1 MDSELTGI
9 AGWAVDVMETLGGF
23 GAFLLIA
30 LENLFPPLPSEII
43 LPLAGFTASLGTL
56 SLVEMII
63 WCTAGSVIGA
73 WALYGVGA
81 ALGRERT
88 RKIMGALP
96 LVNVDDI
103 VKTESWFDKHGKW
116 TVLLG
121 RMIPIFRS
129 LISIPAG
136 VTRMPLV
143 TFSLLTLAGSLIWNT
158 ILIYAG
164 FVLGENW
171 DRVEGW
177 VGTLSTIV
185 IIVVIVFLAWWITR
199 RVISNMKTK
208 RLHNEQGATD
218 TNSPQA
224 DSFSPES
231 NKTENETGNTGD
243 LHDPDSQN

>member
-143 TFSLLTLAGSLIWNT
+143 AFSLLTLVGSLIWNT

-164 FVLGENW
+164 FALGENW

-185 IIVVIVFLAWWITR
+185 IIVVVVFLAWWITR
-199 RVISNMKTK
+199 RIMSNISTRRALRENGTTG
-208 RLHNEQGATD
+208 NTS
-218 TNSPQA
+218 TQA
-224 DSFSPES
+224 DS
-231 NKTENETGNTGD
+231 NETHNETE
-243 LHDPDSQN
+243 DPREPGSENR

>member
-136 VTRMPLV
+136 VTRMPLI
-143 TFSLLTLAGSLIWNT
+143 TFSLLTLVGSLIWNT

-164 FVLGENW
+164 FALGENW

-185 IIVVIVFLAWWITR
+185 IIVVVVLLAWWITR
-199 RVISNMKTK
+199 RIMSNIST
-208 RLHNEQGATD
+208 RRALR
-218 TNSPQA
+218 
-224 DSFSPES
+224 
-231 NKTENETGNTGD
+231 ENGTTGNTSTRAESNETPNETE
-243 LHDPDSQN
+243 DPREPGSENQ

>member
-1 MDSELTGI
+1 MNSDLTGI

-143 TFSLLTLAGSLIWNT
+143 VFSLLTLVGSLIWNT

-164 FVLGENW
+164 FALGENW

-185 IIVVIVFLAWWITR
+185 IIVVVALLAWWITR
-199 RVISNMKTK
+199 RIMANISTRRALRENGTTGSTST
-208 RLHNEQGATD
+208 ET
-218 TNSPQA
+218 
-224 DSFSPES
+224 ES
-231 NKTENETGNTGD
+231 NETTTEAE
-243 LHDPDSQN
+243 DSREPGSENR